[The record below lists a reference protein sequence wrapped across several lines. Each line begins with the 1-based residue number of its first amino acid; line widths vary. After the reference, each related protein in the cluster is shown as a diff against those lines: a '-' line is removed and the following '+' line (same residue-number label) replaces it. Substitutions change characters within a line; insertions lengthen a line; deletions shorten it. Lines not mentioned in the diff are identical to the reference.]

1 MKRFA
6 LLLLLLAFA
15 ATDASAQ
22 LKFTDAT
29 ELTLVNKL
37 CPTENPYHRVDTG
50 NYNLTKNEAALL
62 RMPAGMA
69 LVFKTNSTRI
79 AIRTEYL
86 NYSTTRSSTTLVSQ
100 TGYDLYIR
108 KDGEWLYA
116 ASNAPKDKD
125 TVLQLIQDMDDSEK
139 ECLVYLP
146 LFSELGRI
154 EIGTDENAS
163 IAPSENPFRHR
174 IVIFGSS
181 FTHGTSTGRPGM
193 AYPLI
198 MQRNTGL
205 QFISLG
211 VSGNSKL
218 QQSFARIIGDTP
230 CDAIVVDAFS
240 NPNATMIRERF
251 LPFIETIREAHPGV
265 PIIFLQTIYRERCN
279 FDLKVRASETEKR
292 AAAREMFGKAKKQ
305 FGDIY
310 FVDVPDQTGT
320 DHITSLDG
328 THPDDLGYWRW
339 AHAIQPSIVRILKKY
354 GIR

>member
-6 LLLLLLAFA
+6 SLLLLLVLT
-15 ATDASAQ
+15 ATASAQ
-22 LKFTDAT
+22 LKFTDAQN
-29 ELTLVNKL
+29 LTPINKL
-37 CPTENPYHRVDTG
+37 CPTRNPYHRVDTDR
-50 NYNLTKNEAALL
+50 YDLTKAEAALL
-62 RMPAGMA
+62 RTPAGMA

-79 AIRTEYL
+79 AVRTHYL
-86 NYSTTRSSTTLVSQ
+86 NYSTSRHSTTVTSQ
-100 TGYDLYIR
+100 AGYDLYIR
-108 KDGEWLYA
+108 RDGEWLYA

-125 TVLQLIQDMDDSEK
+125 TDLPLIQDMDDSEK
-139 ECLVYLP
+139 QCLLYLP

-154 EIGTDENAS
+154 EIGTDANAW
-163 IAPSENPFRHR
+163 IAPAENPFRHR

-181 FTHGTSTGRPGM
+181 FTHGTGTGRPGM

-211 VSGNSKL
+211 VAGNSKL
-218 QQSFARIIGDTP
+218 QQSFARIIGDNP

-240 NPNATMIRERF
+240 NPHALMIRERL
-251 LPFIETIREAHPGV
+251 LPFIATIRKYHPDV
-265 PIIFLQTIYRERCN
+265 PVIFLQTIYRERCN
-279 FDLKVRASETEKR
+279 FDLKVRASEARKR
-292 AAAREMFGKAKKQ
+292 AAAREMFAEAKKQ

-310 FVDVPDQTGT
+310 FVDVPDPTGT

-339 AHAIQPSIVRILKKY
+339 ANAIEPSVVRILKKY